1 MNNIKVLCFDTI
13 NVSERINDCKTNAS
27 KVCDIC
33 HYLHFLN
40 FSFKFQPNVCK
51 VLSFINDAYEP

>member
-1 MNNIKVLCFDTI
+1 MNKIKVLCFDTI
-13 NVSERINDCKTNAS
+13 NVSERINDYKTNAS

-40 FSFKFQPNVCK
+40 FRVKFQPDVCK
-51 VLSFINDAYEP
+51 DVIIY